1 MIDEEAED
9 LACQLPLPAMSARD
23 IPHSSRP
30 SRRQRVDSVE
40 GGLQLASRL

>member
-1 MIDEEAED
+1 MKTWHASCRSQKCI
-9 LACQLPLPAMSARD
+9 ARD